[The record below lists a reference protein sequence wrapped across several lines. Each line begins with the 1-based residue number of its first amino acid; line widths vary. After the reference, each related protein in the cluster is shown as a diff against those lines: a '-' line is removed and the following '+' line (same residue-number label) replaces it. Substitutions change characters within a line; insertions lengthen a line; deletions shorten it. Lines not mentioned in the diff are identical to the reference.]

1 MSILRKKQSYLQM
14 SLIMGQTLQST
25 LNIHYLRNILFG
37 VFITTVGTISS
48 FAQTT
53 HAAKH
58 KETTVL
64 SQGLRLHYKQ
74 IDASGFPRIVS
85 YVNVSDDA
93 GFMVN
98 GLTKDNFLVH
108 EDNVY
113 EFPIEVD
120 VQGVSVALA
129 LDRSF
134 SMQES
139 NSFDDVKAAASNL
152 IQLLHSQD
160 QAAVISFN
168 KDVTLEH
175 PFSSDKTS
183 LIAAI
188 SRLVSIGGTHIYDAV
203 VEAANLIEKQ
213 QGRRAIILLT
223 DGEDRGSNNSFQM
236 ALNRV
241 LKIGVPVLTIGLGL
255 GSGSPEEQVLI
266 ALADSTGGLYFASP
280 TSDDLLKIYSAIAVL
295 LRSPYKISYTTHNP
309 TTDGTVRHVRIDV
322 QDQGL
327 TSQDTASYRAPNH
340 IVTVAPVTATILSPG
355 IEFGLDV
362 EIPSTSKYLYHR
374 MKNFDVTLKYDQRY
388 FKVKRPFEQNI
399 VAGSL
404 FGAVSDHDINID
416 VDKNNGLI
424 TLTLSKNAGSGLLKG
439 RGQLAHI
446 NFETDINLPDST
458 SFTFEIAD
466 HQATD
471 ENNWPIATQAQDLTL
486 LSYGLIVWPGDTD
499 ENGTVELNDVTV
511 LGVYWDIIGPGR
523 PTELDLLAWKPQLAG
538 RYPMK
543 SAAHADADGSGL
555 INERDLVPI
564 GLNWG
569 KNTFST
575 STVAK
580 KIPAVTSSAPLGN
593 LRTKLSYSDE
603 PGKYFLHLLYEGSQA
618 ARIRGITFSVF
629 YPAHNM
635 VITAAKAGKAWPAQP
650 LFISSPDQNSGK
662 IAVAVMLTADSP
674 ALEQGGELVKLEI
687 QSETIPDLA
696 KVRFEN
702 AGLVSPDGVIHD
714 VYVDNSMVE
723 AALPM
728 PANFTLSPAY
738 PNPFNPSTK
747 LRYTLAEAGEVEV
760 RIYNVTGGLVLT
772 SIERQFEPGEYV
784 WRWDGGDQNGQK
796 VSTGVYFVQFR
807 VESFSG
813 KTWKG
818 GQKITF
824 MK

>member
-14 SLIMGQTLQST
+14 SLIMGQILQST
-25 LNIHYLRNILFG
+25 LSIHYLRNILFG

-58 KETTVL
+58 KETTVQ
-64 SQGLRLHYKQ
+64 SQGLRLRYKQ
-74 IDASGFPRIVS
+74 IDASGFPKIVS

-93 GFMVN
+93 GFMVA
-98 GLTKDNFLVH
+98 GLTKDDFLVH

-120 VQGVSVALA
+120 VEGISVVLV
-129 LDRSF
+129 LDRSL
-134 SMQES
+134 SMHES
-139 NSFDDVKAAASNL
+139 NSFDDVKAAASNF
-152 IQLLHSQD
+152 IQLLHGQD

-168 KDVTLEH
+168 KDITVEH

-188 SRLVSIGGTHIYDAV
+188 SRLVSVGATHLNDAV
-203 VEAANLIEKQ
+203 VEAANLIETQ
-213 QGRRAIILLT
+213 EGRRAIILLT
-223 DGEDRGSNNSFQM
+223 DGADGGSDNSHRM
-236 ALNRV
+236 AINSVQETGTPL
-241 LKIGVPVLTIGLGL
+241 ITIGLGL
-255 GSGSPEEQVLI
+255 ASGSPQEKALI
-266 ALADSTGGLYFASP
+266 TFADATGGLYFASP
-280 TSDDLLKIYSAIAVL
+280 TSADLLGIYSAIASL
-295 LRSPYKISYTTHNP
+295 LRSPYKISYTTHN
-309 TTDGTVRHVRIDV
+309 TATDGKVRHVQIDV

-327 TSQDTASYRAPNH
+327 THQDTASYRAPNH
-340 IVTVAPVTATILSPG
+340 IVTVAPVTAATISPG
-355 IEFGLDV
+355 IEFGLDI

-374 MKNFDVTLKYDQRY
+374 MKNFDMTLKYDQRY

-404 FGAVSDHDINID
+404 FGAVSDHDINIH
-416 VDKNNGLI
+416 VDENSGLI
-424 TLTLSKNAGSGLLKG
+424 TLTLSKNAGSGLLEG

-446 NFETDINLPDST
+446 NFETDINLSDST

-486 LSYGLIVWPGDTD
+486 LSYGLIVWPGDID
-499 ENGTVELNDVTV
+499 ENGTVELIDVTL
-511 LGVYWDIIGPGR
+511 LGVYWGITGPGR
-523 PTELDLLAWKPQLAG
+523 PTELDLLAWKPQLSG
-538 RYPMK
+538 RYPRK
-543 SAAHADADGSGL
+543 SAAHADTDGSGL

-569 KNTFST
+569 KSTFST

-580 KIPAVTSSAPLGN
+580 QIPAVTSSAPLGN

-603 PGKYFLHLLYEGSQA
+603 PGKYFLHLVYVGSQA

-629 YPAHNM
+629 YPAGNM
-635 VITAAKAGKAWPAQP
+635 VITAAKAGKAWPARP
-650 LFISSPDQNSGK
+650 LFISSPDNNSGK
-662 IAVAVMLTADSP
+662 IAVGVMLTADSP
-674 ALEQGGELVKLEI
+674 VLEQGGELVKLEI

-696 KVRFEN
+696 KMRFEN
-702 AGLVSPDGVIHD
+702 VGLVSADGVIHD
-714 VYVDNSMVE
+714 VLVDNSMAEVT
-723 AALPM
+723 LTM
-728 PANFTLSPAY
+728 PTNFTLFPAY

-747 LRYTLAEAGEVEV
+747 LPYALAQAGKVEV
-760 RIYNVTGGLVLT
+760 RIYNVTGRLILSSAENKFG
-772 SIERQFEPGEYV
+772 PGEYI
-784 WRWDGGDQNGQK
+784 WRWDGRDQNDQT

-807 VESFSG
+807 FESLSG
-813 KTWKG
+813 KTWTG
-818 GQKITF
+818 GQKITLI
-824 MK
+824 K